1 MDYEE
6 ENRRLIKEYRSTE
19 SMEVLWELYEKNRKL
34 FVLIT
39 RRYRFYEEQE
49 DLIQECFFALK
60 QAAESYD
67 ESRGSFGAF
76 LAIVTRNYICSY
88 IQSVKRLKIPQQLQ
102 MLIAEYLSLHIDDKA
117 TDSEIMDVLHL
128 TENELLKIKRLSCLD
143 RIDSLDKPI
152 NEDEDLTLI
161 DTISDPTASFEDDSI
176 DRIFKEE
183 LSETIQKGLQR
194 LSERERIFLIK
205 RYYYDLT
212 YKEIDPEHSEQNTR
226 TIIEKGL
233 RRLRRNEKI
242 RSFYI
247 DNNVMIGTG
256 VKYFRD
262 HNMSSVERVVILK
275 EKYIKRTVEDYE

>member
-6 ENRRLIKEYRSTE
+6 ENRRLLKEYRSTE

-67 ESRGSFGAF
+67 ETRGSFGAF

-194 LSERERIFLIK
+194 LSERERVFLIK
-205 RYYYDLT
+205 RYYSDLT

-233 RRLRRNEKI
+233 RRLRRDERI
-242 RSFYI
+242 RRFYI
-247 DNNVMIGTG
+247 DNNVMFGTG
-256 VKYFRD
+256 LKYFRD
-262 HNMSSVERVVILK
+262 HRTSSVERAVLLK
-275 EKYIKRTVEDYE
+275 EKYIKRTVEEYE